1 MRIDEKSINFPP
13 MFIWYRNHCSF
24 CKLITNEISPLMDV
38 RSHCRMP
45 TADQVL
51 YSSPSVGKKTWS
63 FVGIRDDGPLNAV
76 LVDSVA

>member
-1 MRIDEKSINFPP
+1 
-13 MFIWYRNHCSF
+13 
-24 CKLITNEISPLMDV
+24 MDV

-76 LVDSVA
+76 LVFSVAYGRSLHEMVA